1 MSKRTINYETQRQI
15 IDDFKKKPYPFSDIT
30 FLKPLAY
37 WYEYMT
43 DEQKRNLPP
52 RVLNALDSIHMIM
65 KGRM

>member
-1 MSKRTINYETQRQI
+1 MSKRVVNQAVQKQV
-15 IDDFKKKPYPFSDIT
+15 IDSFKSKPLPFSDIT

-43 DEQKRNLPP
+43 LEQKQNIPP

-65 KGRM
+65 KGRL